1 MTTNNETGGG
11 PIHALK
17 RMLLPAAASAASAV
31 TAYLVRKAVP
41 LVREKIEEMN
51 ENGTLAKTKDAVA
64 GPVSGAV
71 SSVSERLG
79 GGDGDGDAPS
89 QPAGRT
95 ASSGP
100 SANRSS
106 KEMEQRRRA
115 RAQERQERQ
124 KALRS

>member
-1 MTTNNETGGG
+1 MEVTRMTTNNETGGG

-51 ENGTLAKTKDAVA
+51 ENGTLAKTKDAVT

-79 GGDGDGDAPS
+79 GGDGDGDGDAPS

-100 SANRSS
+100 SGNRSS
-106 KEMEQRRRA
+106 KEME
-115 RAQERQERQ
+115 
-124 KALRS
+124 